1 MYKALEFF
9 RQNPRAN
16 AIEAIQQFEEEFEVE
31 KNTQTLKDEITRGTD
46 LKRKLRPL
54 YGKRFEVEEKMKYI
68 LSDIEMEVYLEYP
81 PRKGTDAQ
89 REKMRNDLKRENAD
103 YMSLHKEFR
112 DFTIQI
118 EEIEDQYKDLEL
130 EVKKARRMLELFK
143 GYLEFITVFS
153 KG

>member
-1 MYKALEFF
+1 MYKVLEFF

-16 AIEAIQQFEEEFEVE
+16 AFDAIRQLEEEYEVE
-31 KNTQTLKDEITRGTD
+31 RYTKLLKDEVKLASE
-46 LKRKLRPL
+46 LKWKLRPL

-89 REKMRNDLKRENAD
+89 REKMRNDLKRANED
-103 YMSLHKEFR
+103 YMALQKEFR
-112 DFTIQI
+112 DFTLQI
-118 EEIEDQYKDLEL
+118 EEVEDEYKNLEL
-130 EVKKARRMLELFK
+130 EIKTARRLLELFR
-143 GYLEFITVFS
+143 GYLEFITTFT